1 MRGRR
6 ACADS
11 AHSATVETKR
21 PVFEGLAGSQL
32 SFSAAALHTMLEAS
46 VPAEARGL
54 VVALSGGPDSAAL
67 LAAAAAL
74 GKNFRALPLRAV
86 HVDHGLQPA
95 AIEFREACRRL
106 CDHLRVS
113 LRIIAV
119 EVERESS
126 LSIEAAARDARYA
139 ALEADMQPR
148 ECLLTAHHREDQAET
163 LLLQALRGAGVK
175 GMSAMP
181 ICRPFGLGWHVRPL
195 LDVAH
200 SELEQF
206 GAHLDS
212 FGSIDPMNAD
222 LRFDRV
228 YLRTGV
234 WPLIEKRWPGAA
246 IALSRAA
253 RHMAEAQQLLDI
265 AAGAEVGRLRDG
277 DALSIPALRALSP
290 LKRINAVR
298 LWLSQAGLEAPPT
311 ARLVEALRQ
320 VFDAEADH
328 LPAIVWGCNA
338 LRRYRQRLFFTDA
351 EPPRLGSAKPWVGAL
366 GTPLQL
372 GPRLGNLTWIAQRG
386 GIDAQRLP
394 AALTVRRRDG
404 GETLR
409 PAPLAKTQTVQ
420 HLCQSLGVLP
430 WMRDALP
437 LVFAGDEL
445 IAVADLWLDA
455 GWCAAADAPGLRLAW
470 NNAPLV
476 T

>member
-1 MRGRR
+1 M
-6 ACADS
+6 
-11 AHSATVETKR
+11 T
-21 PVFEGLAGSQL
+21 
-32 SFSAAALHTMLEAS
+32 FSAAALHAVLEAS
-46 VPAEARGL
+46 VPLEAGGL

-67 LAAAAAL
+67 LGAAAAL

-86 HVDHGLQPA
+86 HIDHGLQA
-95 AIEFREACRRL
+95 AALEFREACKRL
-106 CDHLRVS
+106 CDHLDIP
-113 LRIIAV
+113 LRIVAV
-119 EVERESS
+119 EVEREISV
-126 LSIEAAARDARYA
+126 SIEAAARDARYA
-139 ALEADMQPR
+139 AIEADMQPR

-181 ICRPFGLGWHVRPL
+181 ICRTFGPGWHVRPL
-195 LDVAH
+195 LGVAH
-200 SELEQF
+200 SELARF
-206 GAHLDS
+206 GAHLQV
-212 FGSIDPMNAD
+212 FRSIDPMNED

-228 YLRTGV
+228 YLRSVV
-234 WPLIEKRWPGAA
+234 WPLLEKRWPGAA

-253 RHMAEAQQLLDI
+253 RHMAEAQQLLEMG
-265 AAGAEVGRLRDG
+265 AGAELARLRDG

-298 LWLSQAGLEAPPT
+298 LWLSQAGLEAPPA
-311 ARLVEALRQ
+311 ARLLEALRQ
-320 VFDAEADH
+320 IFDAEADH
-328 LPAIVWGCNA
+328 QPAIVWGGNA
-338 LRRYRQRLFFTDA
+338 LRRYRQRLFSTEAD
-351 EPPRLGSAKPWVGAL
+351 PPRLPDAKPWVGAL
-366 GTPLQL
+366 GTPLEL
-372 GPRLGNLTWIAQRG
+372 GPRLGNLTWIPQPG

-394 AALTVRRRDG
+394 AALSVRRRDG

-455 GWCAAADAPGLRLAW
+455 GWCAAADAPGFKLAW